1 MKLMKPFDPLYCICE
16 SNFSL
21 KTSKH
26 YEGVFTQGSGY
37 LHIRGSFE
45 EGLEGANQ
53 NEEYMRLP
61 ANVTIEKPRHPISK
75 WGTYVPGITGIH
87 PLLKEEIVNLPYV
100 LFFKLFANGN
110 PLDMSSSR
118 ISNYQRM
125 LDMRDGLLYREFDWE
140 VDDNTTVKCEFT
152 RFVSLA
158 RKNLV
163 VQMMNFKVLKGK
175 CELNLISGIDEKVKT
190 NGYNHFASVAK
201 KLTDRDCNVELVTD
215 NNDIVLMASRTF
227 SDTVEFKDNGSNDQV
242 ASVVLNENESI
253 SVNKLSAVMT
263 SKDETGR
270 LSKDTSLNPL
280 NENTCLN
287 FDILRQ
293 QLDDAEKKFEQ
304 LYSEHE
310 LCWNA
315 RWERSGVEI
324 EGDDRAQLAV
334 NFSIYHMLR
343 AANPDNSKVAVCA
356 KGFAGEA
363 YFGHFFWDTEIYLMP
378 FFIYT
383 NPDTA
388 KALAEF
394 RINTLDGA
402 KRNAEKYGYNGAK
415 YPWESSVTGDEQCPN
430 WQYADHEVHINA
442 DVVFGLWHYYSAT
455 EEEDFLVKAA
465 PVFVET
471 ARYWIS
477 RVEFRSDGSINLNGV
492 MGPDE
497 YTCFS
502 NNNAYTNMMVSWAL
516 KKTVEVVKHIK
527 ETNENAY
534 SLLKITD
541 EEIQL
546 FNEVAQKL
554 PVLTLDNKVI
564 LQCEGFDRFE
574 ELDFEKVWTDRKRPL
589 GQFVSQEKCYRSK
602 ALKQADVLMLPF
614 LFPNYLNQEE
624 LAANYDYYFKYTTH
638 DSSLSS
644 IVHSILCC
652 RMGRIQDAYDLFV
665 KSLDIDLSED
675 KAGAAEGIHIANC
688 GGIWQAIVFGFAGML
703 PCYESGQV
711 SFNPRLPESWKSLK
725 FNIVYRGENYR
736 VHVLPGKSTVE
747 RRS

>member
-1 MKLMKPFDPLYCICE
+1 MRLRKPFDPLYCICE
-16 SNFSL
+16 NNFSL

-45 EGLEGANQ
+45 EGLQGADQ
-53 NEEYMRLP
+53 DEEYMRLP

-87 PLLKEEIVNLPYV
+87 PLLKEEIVNLPYM
-100 LFFKLFANGN
+100 LHFKLFANGK
-110 PLDMSSSR
+110 PLDMSSLM
-118 ISNYQRM
+118 ISNYQRV
-125 LDMRDGLLYREFDWE
+125 LDMRDGLLYRIFDWE
-140 VDDNTTVKCEFT
+140 VDENTTVKCEFT

-163 VQMMNFKVLKGK
+163 VQMMNFNVLKGK
-175 CELNLISGIDEKVKT
+175 CELKFVSGIEEKVKT
-190 NGYNHFASVAK
+190 NGYNHFASVTKRIAGK
-201 KLTDRDCNVELVTD
+201 DCLVELVTD
-215 NNDIVLMASRTF
+215 NKDIVMMASRTF
-227 SDTVEFKDNGSNDQV
+227 SDMAEFKDNGNNELQAAV
-242 ASVVLNENESI
+242 ILNANESI
-253 SVNKLSAVMT
+253 NINKLSAVLT
-263 SKDETGR
+263 SKDE
-270 LSKDTSLNPL
+270 KIWA
-280 NENTCLN
+280 NENTYLSFEN
-287 FDILRQ
+287 LRQ
-293 QLDDAEKKFEQ
+293 QLDDAEEKFEE

-310 LCWNA
+310 SCWNA
-315 RWERSGVEI
+315 RWERSKVEI
-324 EGDDRAQLAV
+324 EGDRRAQLAV
-334 NFSIYHMLR
+334 NFSIYHLLR
-343 AANPDNSKVAVCA
+343 AANPDNNKVAVCA

-363 YFGHFFWDTEIYLMP
+363 YFGHFFWDTEIYIMP

-383 NPDTA
+383 NPATA

-394 RINTLDGA
+394 RINTLEGA

-430 WQYADHEVHINA
+430 WQYADHEIHINA

-455 EEEDFLVKAA
+455 GDDDFLIKAA

-477 RVEFRSDGSINLNGV
+477 RVEIRPDGSVNLNGV

-516 KKTVEVVKHIK
+516 SKTVEVVKHIK
-527 ETNENAY
+527 EIDENAY
-534 SLLKITD
+534 SLLGITD
-541 EEIQL
+541 EEIEK
-546 FNEVAQKL
+546 FREVAEKL
-554 PVLTLDNKVI
+554 PVLTLDNKIV

-574 ELDFEKVWTDRKRPL
+574 ELDFDKFWTDRRKPF
-589 GQFVSQEKCYRSK
+589 GQFVSQERLYRSK
-602 ALKQADVLMLPF
+602 ALKQADVLMLPY
-614 LFPNYLNQEE
+614 LFPNYLNEKE

-644 IVHSILCC
+644 IIHSILCC
-652 RMGRIQDAYDLFV
+652 KMGRMKDAYDLFV
-665 KSLDIDLSED
+665 KSLDIDLSEE

-688 GGIWQAIVFGFAGML
+688 GGIWQAVVFGFAGML
-703 PCYESGQV
+703 PCYESKEL
-711 SFNPRLPESWKSLK
+711 SFNPKLPESWKSLK

-736 VHVLPGKSTVE
+736 VQIFPDKVTVE
-747 RRS
+747 RRN